1 MFTLQRVWKR
11 VKRMPKMGFLY
22 STVDGHTVEICERL
36 AQVVEQG
43 GFRATLVELK
53 PGSRIDLD
61 AFDQIVIGA
70 SIRYGKHRPE
80 VVQFI
85 EDNIEALE
93 SKHGAF
99 FSVNA
104 VARKPEK
111 RRPDTNPYVRKFF
124 KKITWQPAAIGIFGG
139 KINYSMYRFWD
150 RTMIR
155 FIMWMTK
162 GPTALDSNVDF
173 TNWDEVDAFG
183 KAICELGQPR
193 H

>member
-1 MFTLQRVWKR
+1 
-11 VKRMPKMGFLY
+11 MPQIGFLY
-22 STVDGHTVEICERL
+22 STVDGHTIEICERL
-36 AQVVEQG
+36 AQVVEEG
-43 GFRATLVELK
+43 GFTATLLELK
-53 PGSRIDLD
+53 PASKLDLD
-61 AFDQIVIGA
+61 SFDQIVIGA

-85 EDNIEALE
+85 EDNIKALE

-104 VARKPEK
+104 VARKSEK
-111 RRPDTNPYVRKFF
+111 KQPDTNPYVRKFF
-124 KKITWQPAAIGIFGG
+124 KKTSWQPAAIGIFGG

-155 FIMWMTK
+155 FMMWMTK

-183 KAICELGQPR
+183 RAICKLGQPR
-193 H
+193 Q

>member
-1 MFTLQRVWKR
+1 
-11 VKRMPKMGFLY
+11 MPKIGFLY
-22 STVDGHTVEICERL
+22 STVDGHTIEICERL
-36 AQVVEQG
+36 AQVVEER

-53 PGSRIDLD
+53 PGSKIDLD

-80 VVQFI
+80 VVRFI

-93 SKHGAF
+93 MKHGAF

-139 KINYSMYRFWD
+139 KINYSIYSFWD

-183 KAICELGQPR
+183 RAICKLGQSR
-193 H
+193 Q

>member
-1 MFTLQRVWKR
+1 
-11 VKRMPKMGFLY
+11 MPQIGFLY
-22 STVDGHTVEICERL
+22 STVDGHTIEICERL
-36 AQVVEQG
+36 AQVVEED
-43 GFRATLVELK
+43 GFTATLLELK
-53 PGSRIDLD
+53 PDSQIDLRP
-61 AFDQIVIGA
+61 FDQVVIGA

-85 EDNIEALE
+85 EDNIKVLE

-111 RRPDTNPYVRKFF
+111 QQPDTNPYVRKFF
-124 KKITWQPAAIGIFGG
+124 KKISWQPAAIGIFGG

-183 KAICELGQPR
+183 RAICKLRQSR
-193 H
+193 